1 VASEVGK
8 QVIELAT
15 TTSQG
20 FNRHHFNFTEM
31 LAEREEIPVSSATVD
46 R

>member
-1 VASEVGK
+1 MASEVGK

-15 TTSQG
+15 TTYQG
-20 FNRHHFNFTEM
+20 FNRHHLTEM